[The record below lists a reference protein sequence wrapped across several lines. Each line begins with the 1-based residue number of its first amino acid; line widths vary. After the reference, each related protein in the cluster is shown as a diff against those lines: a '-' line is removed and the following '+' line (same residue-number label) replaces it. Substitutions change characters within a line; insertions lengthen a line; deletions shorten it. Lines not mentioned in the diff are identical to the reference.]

1 MLRRVTDKFIFIKK
15 RLSNLKTKESSFET
29 QNKQLKSFVLIL
41 LLSVNLNAQ
50 LDSLSLPEFEQKIKL
65 DTKVKLSKNYFNV
78 SALVLVGGVLLRNIN
93 DDLLIFGSNGNVA
106 ASGTTAY
113 YLAKHLLYVR
123 KRNRFY
129 KKHRLSLKTSK
140 KKKKALQ

>member
-1 MLRRVTDKFIFIKK
+1 MKPLLIIF
-15 RLSNLKTKESSFET
+15 
-29 QNKQLKSFVLIL
+29 
-41 LLSVNLNAQ
+41 LLSVSLNAQ
-50 LDSLSLPEFEQKIKL
+50 LDSLSQLEFEQKIKL

-78 SALVLVGGVLLRNIN
+78 SALVLVGGVVLRNIN
-93 DDLLIFGSNGNVA
+93 DDILIFGSNGNIA

-129 KKHRLSLKTSK
+129 KKHKLTLRRLKEK
-140 KKKKALQ
+140 NNFF

>member
-65 DTKVKLSKNYFNV
+65 DTKVKLSKYYFNV

>member
-1 MLRRVTDKFIFIKK
+1 M
-15 RLSNLKTKESSFET
+15 
-29 QNKQLKSFVLIL
+29 
-41 LLSVNLNAQ
+41 NAQ

>member
-15 RLSNLKTKESSFET
+15 RLSNLKTKESSFKT